1 MTVWLVMIFVALVV
15 VGSVMW
21 IRPSP
26 RDQKLAKWRR
36 DALVAGLKVRMQTL
50 KAEPKNSGIRED
62 VEGITYE
69 WFNPEPNK
77 LDKTIW
83 AIVKTD
89 AWLKDG
95 LPEGWSWYEKEADI
109 DLAKVTAIIQA
120 LPVEVNAIERTPISS
135 RIMWNESG
143 KEFDAVKL
151 KSYLQNLQAIS

>member
-1 MTVWLVMIFVALVV
+1 
-15 VGSVMW
+15 
-21 IRPSP
+21 
-26 RDQKLAKWRR
+26 
-36 DALVAGLKVRMQTL
+36 MQTL